1 VQNAQKKMEP
11 FCQAVELGRENQK
24 EQGQLDVK
32 YRVESAAP
40 SAPRQKIGYARV
52 STGEQTLQPQTLA
65 LEAAGC
71 NKILTDHGISGA
83 KFIRPGLSE
92 ALSLLQHGD
101 MLVVWRLD
109 RLGRSLPHLIAIIN
123 DLADRGIEFKSLT
136 ESIDTSSSG
145 GRLVFHMMA
154 ALAEFERSLISERTR
169 AGMLAARIRG
179 ARMGRPPA
187 LTADQKKEAVL
198 IIQGGQPLSVVAAH
212 YNVHIRTLRRAIA
225 AQGMD
230 VSQIGGLVQDN

>member
-1 VQNAQKKMEP
+1 M
-11 FCQAVELGRENQK
+11 
-24 EQGQLDVK
+24 K
-32 YRVESAAP
+32 YRVETAAP
-40 SAPRQKIGYARV
+40 PASRQKIGYARV
-52 STGEQTLQPQTLA
+52 STGEQTLEPQTLA

-71 NKILTDHGISGA
+71 NRILTDHGISGA

-92 ALSLLQHGD
+92 ALTQLRHGD

-169 AGMLAARIRG
+169 AGMRAARVRG
-179 ARMGRPPA
+179 SRMGRPPA
-187 LTADQKKEAVL
+187 LTAAQKQAAAAD
-198 IIQGGQPLSVVAAH
+198 IIQGGQTLSVVAAR
-212 YNVHIRTLRRAIA
+212 YNVHIRTLKRAIA
-225 AQGMD
+225 TQAVEATQ
-230 VSQIGGLVQDN
+230 VQDLIQDN

>member
-1 VQNAQKKMEP
+1 M
-11 FCQAVELGRENQK
+11 
-24 EQGQLDVK
+24 K
-32 YRVESAAP
+32 YRVESTAP

-52 STGEQTLQPQTLA
+52 STGEQTLQPQTIA

-71 NKILTDHGISGA
+71 NRILTDHGISGA

-92 ALSLLQHGD
+92 ALAHLQEGD

-169 AGMLAARIRG
+169 AGMHAARIRG
-179 ARMGRPPA
+179 SRMGRPPA
-187 LTADQKKEAVL
+187 LTAAQKQEAVH
-198 IIQGGQPLSVVAAH
+198 IIQGGQPLSVVAAR

-225 AQGMD
+225 TQAVEATPDGD
-230 VSQIGGLVQDN
+230 LVQDN